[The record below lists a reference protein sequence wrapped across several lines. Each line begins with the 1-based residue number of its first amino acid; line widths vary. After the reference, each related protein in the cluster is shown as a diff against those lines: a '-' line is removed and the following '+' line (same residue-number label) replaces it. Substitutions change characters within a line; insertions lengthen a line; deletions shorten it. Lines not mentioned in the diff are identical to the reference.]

1 MKRRVSLS
9 DVATAAGVSVGTAS
23 NVLNDPD
30 KVRPVTRDRVVRAI
44 RELGYA
50 PAVKMPAFTDLPET
64 DGAAV
69 ARPLLVAAGY
79 ISIDTIVPI
88 DVMPHRGDRVTANR
102 ILTELGG
109 PATNVA
115 VAAAAIG
122 GNFAL
127 DVELATAI
135 GRDPDSLWALRLLS
149 ERGVRARA
157 IRVPQDGRLSRCIV
171 LVEPGGIRTKINERL
186 ELSDEDLV
194 AHLEPLPSKRRRH
207 IHVDGYQVG
216 RLLPTL
222 DRLRAQS
229 WTASTQDTGLAEKFR
244 TTDGFRAFAR
254 DLDLVVINRS
264 TAAKVLGV
272 ALSPDQLVN
281 RFGAFLRDAGIA
293 TEVVITLGAA
303 GAAVLRPPLEPVQG
317 VALPVAVVDG
327 TGAGDCFCGIYLGQW
342 LHGVPPETAVRRACV
357 GASLSM
363 TAPGAQGFRPSLR
376 DIEDVQM
383 VEYQ

>member
-1 MKRRVSLS
+1 MKRRVNLS
-9 DVATAAGVSVGTAS
+9 DVAAAADVSVGTVS
-23 NVLNDPD
+23 NVLNDPE
-30 KVRPVTRDRVVRAI
+30 KVRPVTRDRVLRAI
-44 RELGYA
+44 RDLGYA
-50 PAVKMPAFTDLPET
+50 PAVKMPALADLPAS
-64 DGAAV
+64 DGVRA

-88 DVMPHRGDRVTANR
+88 NVMPHRGDRVTADR

-115 VAAAAIG
+115 VAAAAVG
-122 GNFAL
+122 GTYAL

-149 ERGVRARA
+149 QRGVRARA

-194 AHLEPLPSKRRRH
+194 AHLEPIPSKRRRH
-207 IHVDGYQVG
+207 IHVDGYQAE

-222 DRLRAQS
+222 DQLRAQH
-229 WTASTQDTGLAEKFR
+229 WTVSTQDTGLAEKYR
-244 TTDGFRAFAR
+244 TADGFRAFVAS
-254 DLDLVVINRS
+254 LDIVVINRS
-264 TAAKVLGV
+264 TAAKVLG
-272 ALSPDQLVN
+272 ATLPPDQLVS
-281 RFGAFLRDAGIA
+281 RFNVFLRESGIT
-293 TEVVITLGAA
+293 TEVAITLGAT
-303 GAAVLRPPLEPVQG
+303 GAAVLRPLLEP
-317 VALPVAVVDG
+317 AYCTAPPVTVVDG
-327 TGAGDCFCGIYLGQW
+327 TGAGDCFCGAYLAQR
-342 LHGVPPETAVRRACV
+342 LHAVPPEAAVRRACIA
-357 GASLSM
+357 ASLSM

-383 VEYQ
+383 VEYE

>member
-1 MKRRVSLS
+1 MS
-9 DVATAAGVSVGTAS
+9 DVAAAAGVSVGTAS

-30 KVRPVTRDRVVRAI
+30 KVRHVTRDRVLRAM
-44 RELGYA
+44 RDLGYA
-50 PAVKMPAFTDLPET
+50 PAVKMPAFTDFPAS
-64 DGAAV
+64 DDASI

-88 DVMPHRGDRVTANR
+88 DVMPHRGDRVTADR

-122 GNFAL
+122 GVYAL

-149 ERGVRARA
+149 KRGVRARA

-207 IHVDGYQVG
+207 IHVDGYQVE

-222 DRLRAQS
+222 GRLRAQN
-229 WTASTQDTGLAEKFR
+229 WTASTQDTGLADKFR
-244 TTDGFRAFAR
+244 TADGFRAVTSS
-254 DLDLVVINRS
+254 LDLVVINRS
-264 TAAKVLGV
+264 TAGKVLG
-272 ALSPDQLVN
+272 ATLSPDQLVS
-281 RFGAFLRDAGIA
+281 RFNAFLRHSGIV

-303 GAAVLRPPLEPVQG
+303 GAAVLRPSLEPVYG
-317 VALPVAVVDG
+317 TSLPVTVVDG
-327 TGAGDCFCGIYLGQW
+327 TGAGDCFCGAYLAQR
-342 LHGVPPETAVRRACV
+342 LHAVPPETAVRRACAA
-357 GASLSM
+357 ASLSM

-376 DIEDVQM
+376 DIEDALM
-383 VEYQ
+383 VENE